1 MKGSSGKIF
10 FFQMFFSKIT
20 TNRCATINVNGRNYV
35 WRFSRNEYVIFIN
48 RPVRAD
54 ANAKVFIE
62 TCSTSVKV
70 SNVFFGLFIFIHISF
85 GDNRSLANEISCGII
100 VDYCVFNFMQHQ
112 MGL

>member
-1 MKGSSGKIF
+1 
-10 FFQMFFSKIT
+10 MFFSKIP
-20 TNRCATINVNGRNYV
+20 TNRCATINVNNCNYV

-70 SNVFFGLFIFIHISF
+70 SNVFFGLFLFIHILF
-85 GDNRSLANEISCGII
+85 GNNRSLANEISCGII

>member
-1 MKGSSGKIF
+1 MKVSSGKNF
-10 FFQMFFSKIT
+10 FFSDVFSKIT
-20 TNRCATINVNGRNYV
+20 TNRCATINVNGRNHA

-70 SNVFFGLFIFIHISF
+70 SNVFFGLFIFIHILF
-85 GDNRSLANEISCGII
+85 GNNRSLANEISCGII